1 MWPAPVGG
9 MQATTLAVL
18 HELEHSQY
26 LPRDELRARQYRQLG
41 PLVAHASRHMKFW
54 RERFRA
60 AGVDP
65 AAPIDD
71 DTWARLPILS
81 RPEVQAAGGALHC
94 STLPKQHGEVTTD
107 KTSGSTG
114 VPLIVQR
121 SAIDLFYW
129 SVFTLREEMWHGRD
143 LSGKLAAIRADFSR
157 PPGHVG
163 PWAKIH
169 PNWGPPLATHY
180 PTGPGGLFDI
190 RSSTED
196 QIAWLRDFAPDYLLS
211 FGLNLQILA
220 RHCLAHGITLP
231 RLKGVRSSGE
241 VLTDEARAACRQAWG
256 VEVAD
261 MYSAVETGYLALQC
275 PEGGRLHA
283 QSESA
288 LVEVVDDD
296 GRACAAG
303 EIGRVVV
310 TPLHNFAMPL
320 IRYAIG
326 DLAEVGD
333 ACACGRTLPVLA
345 RVLGRVRDALELP
358 GGARRYP
365 YYGNK
370 AIAEVPA
377 IVQHQLIQKSLDA
390 IELRLVAQAPLSAHQ
405 EDALRRALATALGHP
420 FDIAIVYVDAI
431 ERSPSGKFV
440 EFRSEVETAALPRL
454 GGGPG

>member
-1 MWPAPVGG
+1 

-26 LPRDELRARQYRQLG
+26 LPPDDLKARQYRQLG
-41 PLVAHASRHMKFW
+41 FLVANSAKRMKFW
-54 RERFRA
+54 RERFHT
-60 AGVDP
+60 AGFDP
-65 AAPIDD
+65 ATPIDD
-71 DTWARLPILS
+71 EMWSRLPILS
-81 RPEVQAAGGALHC
+81 RAEAQEAGGALHC
-94 STLPKQHGEVTTD
+94 STLPKQHGETTTD

-114 VPLIVQR
+114 VPLIVKR
-121 SAIDLFYW
+121 SAITLFYW
-129 SVFTLREEMWHGRD
+129 NVFTLREEMWHRRD
-143 LSGKLAAIRADFSR
+143 FSGKLAAIRADFSR
-157 PPGHVG
+157 PQGETGRWV
-163 PWAKIH
+163 KSY
-169 PNWGPPLATHY
+169 PNWGSPVATHY
-180 PTGPGGLFDI
+180 PTGPSALFDI

-196 QIAWLRDFAPDYLLS
+196 QIAWLREFAPDYLLS

-231 RLKGVRSSGE
+231 PLKGVRSSGE
-241 VLTDEARAACRQAWG
+241 VLTDEARAACREAWG

-261 MYSAVETGYLALQC
+261 MYSAVETGYLAIQC
-275 PEGGRLHA
+275 PEAGRLHA

-288 LVEVVDDD
+288 LVEVLNDE
-296 GRACAAG
+296 GRPCTPG

-333 ACACGRTLPVLA
+333 ACACGRTLPVLTH
-345 RVLGRVRDALELP
+345 VLGRVRDAVTLP

-370 AIAEVPA
+370 AIAAIPA
-377 IVQHQLIQKSLDA
+377 IVQHQLVQKSLDA
-390 IELRLVAQAPLSAHQ
+390 LEVRLVARAPLSAEQ
-405 EDALRRALATALGHP
+405 EDGLRRALATALGQP
-420 FDIAIVYVDAI
+420 FDVAIVYVDAI

-440 EFRSEVETAALPRL
+440 EFRSEVVD
-454 GGGPG
+454 